1 MSLQPSS
8 ELVTLRPQIQSMNS
22 LVREKNNSCERAEKK
37 IGFPQ
42 SLQLNK
48 CIGTTAENTTH
59 PHFERNPMIKSG

>member
-22 LVREKNNSCERAEKK
+22 LVREKNNFCERAEK

-48 CIGTTAENTTH
+48 CIGTTVGNTTH
-59 PHFERNPMIKSG
+59 PHFERHPMIKSG